1 MMEVTVR
8 LFATLRQ
15 QAGWS
20 TKQITVADGATV
32 DDVLQQLE
40 ELPAST
46 LGHAHALYC
55 DQPGLCQAGERAA
68 GRGWWRF
75 SRRCR
80 VGREDVM
87 REDVGREDVMR
98 EDVGREDVMRET

>member
-1 MMEVTVR
+1 MMEVTIR

-40 ELPAST
+40 ELLPGVNIGSRT
-46 LGHAHALYC
+46 LY
-55 DQPGLCQAGERAA
+55 AA
-68 GRGWWRF
+68 VNQGYAK
-75 SRRCR
+75 
-80 VGREDVM
+80 RESVLQDGDEVAFFPP
-87 REDVGREDVMR
+87 VSG
-98 EDVGREDVMRET
+98 GA